1 MLSGLWTA
9 AWMELAKASVV
20 EPDPDAQRSILESIT
35 ACIEVP
41 EPAIWWTGLAHT
53 SVHRGVRG
61 ETDFCIDNLLVRIH
75 LIIETI
81 LVGRPCATGI

>member
-1 MLSGLWTA
+1 MSEFGTYFETPFKQMLSGLWTA

-41 EPAIWWTGLAHT
+41 AKICTTQTEGNSSLDAVPQET
-53 SVHRGVRG
+53 SAAQVCG
-61 ETDFCIDNLLVRIH
+61 D
-75 LIIETI
+75 
-81 LVGRPCATGI
+81 